1 MMKTRTDFP
10 AAEQAPQAQPHEV
23 LHFGVYRLD
32 PQNEQLW
39 RNQHVVR
46 LTGKAFA
53 VLRHLAH
60 RPSQLVSKREL
71 LRAVWPD
78 TIVSHST
85 LTSCIK
91 ELRKALEDD
100 AKSPQYIETVHRRGY
115 RFIAAVQSP
124 SPAPKSRD

>member
-1 MMKTRTDFP
+1 MTKTRTDFP
-10 AAEQAPQAQPHEV
+10 AVEQVSQAQPHEV
-23 LHFGVYRLD
+23 LHFATYQLD
-32 PQNEQLW
+32 PQNEKLW

-53 VLRHLAH
+53 VLRHLVRH
-60 RPSQLVSKREL
+60 PSQLVSKREL
-71 LRAVWPD
+71 LRAVWTD

-100 AKSPQYIETVHRRGY
+100 AKSPRYIETVHRRGY
-115 RFIAAVQSP
+115 RF
-124 SPAPKSRD
+124 